1 MTDFQD
7 LIDTDDL
14 EYEEEERLRS
24 THELLLR
31 AGPPPDLPPALL
43 RPPAE
48 RREAAEVIDFPL
60 LPRRR
65 PGATL
70 ILAAAVAAAVFGG
83 GYLFGHSKA
92 KPSAF
97 AAQHVVP
104 MHATGKDGVTSA
116 IGLVKVANT
125 DSAGNSALEFQVTGL
140 PKQPTGSYYELWLT
154 RHGEPWVSCGTFRMQ
169 GRTTTV
175 RFSVP
180 YTLSHYSGWVVTGV
194 TPTKGDAGETLM
206 TT

>member
-1 MTDFQD
+1 MTDFHD

-14 EYEEEERLRS
+14 DDREEERLRLA
-24 THELLLR
+24 HDLLVQ
-31 AGPPPDLPPALL
+31 AGPPPDLPPALQ
-43 RPPAE
+43 RPPTE
-48 RREAAEVIDFPL
+48 EREAEIIAFPL

-65 PGATL
+65 AGVAL
-70 ILAAAVAAAVFGG
+70 ILAAAVAVAAFGG

-97 AAQHVVP
+97 ATQRIVP
-104 MHATGKDGVTSA
+104 MHAVGNGVASSVA
-116 IGLVKVANT
+116 LVRVARPDSNGNT
-125 DSAGNSALEFQVTGL
+125 ALEFQVTGL
-140 PKQPTGSYYELWLT
+140 AKQPTGSYYELWLT
-154 RHGEPWVSCGTFRMQ
+154 RKGRPWVSCGTFRVQ

-180 YTLSHYSGWVVTGV
+180 YRLSRYSGWVVSGV
-194 TPTKGDAGETLM
+194 TPGRSDPGHAVL

>member
-1 MTDFQD
+1 MTDFHD

-14 EYEEEERLRS
+14 DDREEERLRR
-24 THELLLR
+24 THDLLLR
-31 AGPPPDLPPALL
+31 AGPPPDLPPALQ
-43 RPPAE
+43 RPPTEAPEAE
-48 RREAAEVIDFPL
+48 IIAFPL

-65 PGATL
+65 AGALL
-70 ILAAAVAAAVFGG
+70 ILAAAVAVAAFGG

-97 AAQHVVP
+97 ATRWIVP
-104 MHATGKDGVTSA
+104 MHAVGSGARSSVA
-116 IGLVKVANT
+116 LIKVASPDANGNT
-125 DSAGNSALEFQVTGL
+125 ALQVQVTGL
-140 PKQPTGSYYELWLT
+140 AKQPTGSYYELWLT
-154 RHGEPWVSCGTFRMQ
+154 RKGRPWASCGIFRIE

-180 YTLSHYSGWVVTGV
+180 YRLSRYSGWVVTGV
-194 TPTKGDAGETLM
+194 TPGRSDPGQTVM

>member
-1 MTDFQD
+1 MTDFHD

-14 EYEEEERLRS
+14 DHPEEERLRRI
-24 THELLLR
+24 HDLLVDV
-31 AGPPPDLPPALL
+31 GPPPELPPALQ
-43 RPPAE
+43 RPPTEEPEQAE
-48 RREAAEVIDFPL
+48 IIAFPL

-65 PGATL
+65 AGAVL
-70 ILAAAVAAAVFGG
+70 ILAAAVAVAAFGG

-97 AAQHVVP
+97 ATQRIVP
-104 MHATGKDGVTSA
+104 MHAAGTGLASPVA
-116 IGLVKVANT
+116 LVKVAQPDANGNT
-125 DSAGNSALEFQVTGL
+125 ALDFQVTGL
-140 PKQPTGSYYELWLT
+140 AKQPTGSYYELWLT
-154 RHGEPWVSCGTFRMQ
+154 RKGKPWASCGTFRVE

-180 YTLSHYSGWVVTGV
+180 YRLSRYSGWVVTGV
-194 TPTKGDAGETLM
+194 TPGRADPGETVM

>member
-1 MTDFQD
+1 MTDFHD

-14 EYEEEERLRS
+14 DHDDEERLRRA
-24 THELLLR
+24 HELLLA

-48 RREAAEVIDFPL
+48 EQEADVIEFPL

-65 PGATL
+65 VGVAL

-97 AAQHVVP
+97 AAARIVP
-104 MHATGKDGVTSA
+104 MHGTASGPTSSVA
-116 IGLVKVANT
+116 LVRVAHADSNGNT
-125 DSAGNSALEFQVTGL
+125 ALEFQVTGL
-140 PKQPTGSYYELWLT
+140 SKQPTGSYYELWLT
-154 RHGEPWVSCGTFRMQ
+154 RDGRPWASCGTFRVQ
-169 GRTTTV
+169 GHTTTV

-180 YTLSHYSGWVVTGV
+180 YRLSRYSGWVVTGV
-194 TPTKGDAGETLM
+194 TAGRSDAGQTVM